1 MIIPIIVIF
10 IVIDLLFGM
19 VKGVSSSLFGS
30 HREISYEYA
39 EENIDYDE
47 AAFQTYANERYE
59 EVFSASNAYEDNLLI
74 VFLTNEEADGYYT
87 IAWVG
92 DNIRS
97 EINNMFGDEDT
108 EFGSAMMN
116 SINTSYYAYSLD
128 SNLASMME
136 QMTKEVE
143 GLHLDSSFKSE
154 SNNNGRI
161 KSRVINYT
169 DLDITAATVN
179 TALEQFTSQTGI
191 PAVIV
196 VDSMDAVFGGQS
208 DIMGSQ
214 KTQKSWLS
222 VPNLIILCLVI
233 VLVIVVISQVAAARK
248 RKKEEDD
255 FTKYNSNTWDQ

>member
-1 MIIPIIVIF
+1 MIIPIIFIF

-30 HREISYEYA
+30 HGEISYEYA

-47 AAFQTYANERYE
+47 ATFQTYANERYE

-108 EFGSAMMN
+108 EFGSAMMA

-136 QMTKEVE
+136 EMTKEVA
-143 GLHLDSSFKSE
+143 GLNLDSSFKTE
-154 SNNNGRI
+154 SNNNGKI

-179 TALEQFTSQTGI
+179 TALEQFTNQTGI

-208 DIMGSQ
+208 DITGSQ
-214 KTQKSWLS
+214 KTQKSWFS
-222 VPNLIILCLVI
+222 VPNLIILFLVI
-233 VLVIVVISQVAAARK
+233 VLVIVVISQAAAARK

-255 FTKYNSNTWDQ
+255 FTKYNSNTWDS